1 MLGILVSGKS
11 FLTYYS
17 FSVSALLNIRERLV
31 ASRAEIAV
39 RPLDVWLMAI

>member
-1 MLGILVSGKS
+1 MLGILVSVKS
-11 FLTYYS
+11 FLTYS